1 MTENYGE
8 IHALITLMRQRDNL
22 LEQILFGMKDAE
34 RAPEWDLVI
43 ELERKVAEA
52 KLLTDE
58 ITAILDSTH

>member
-8 IHALITLMRQRDNL
+8 IHALMALMRQRDNL

-43 ELERKVAEA
+43 E
-52 KLLTDE
+52 
-58 ITAILDSTH
+58 